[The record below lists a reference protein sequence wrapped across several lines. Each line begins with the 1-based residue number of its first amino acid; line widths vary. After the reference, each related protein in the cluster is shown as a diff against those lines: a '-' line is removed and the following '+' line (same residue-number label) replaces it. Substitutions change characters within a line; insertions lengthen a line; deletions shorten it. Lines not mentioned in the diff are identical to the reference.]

1 MIRVIFS
8 MVYNKV
14 NVKGISPE
22 IPFIP
27 PEIPFIPRFAGSK
40 NLGECEEDRWELP
53 VKGRLVRA
61 NNEWVIEQNTD

>member
-1 MIRVIFS
+1 

-27 PEIPFIPRFAGSK
+27 RFAGGK

>member
-27 PEIPFIPRFAGSK
+27 RFVGSK
-40 NLGECEEDRWELP
+40 NLGECEEDRWELL